1 MGKIKHW
8 NLAVLKPVVSY
19 VNQNEKKSK
28 NLIMDE
34 REASVLWNITNISIL
49 PSPPVIFTLPS

>member
-19 VNQNEKKSK
+19 VNQNKKTK
-28 NLIMDE
+28 NLVMDE

-49 PSPPVIFTLPS
+49 LSPPVIFTLPS